1 MKYPTQSAEEN
12 DWWIHLNLL
21 VKVSIKVLN
30 GILQYSGVDH
40 GKAAPVL
47 LHVLILDVFVP
58 QWRGQKI
65 SSNVNHSSFKKAAE
79 AKEKKELSYTLI
91 DTQTRPI
98 NKDAQVLWR
107 KKGFTLW
114 MQNTAKHCIYLPGKS
129 IPWPKSSSQR
139 LPKAQNWLRSS
150 QQHFA
155 YGYTSMGG

>member
-1 MKYPTQSAEEN
+1 M
-12 DWWIHLNLL
+12 NLL
-21 VKVSIKVLN
+21 AEVSIKVLN
-30 GILQYSGVDH
+30 RILQYSGVDH

-98 NKDAQVLWR
+98 NKDAKFYGE
-107 KKGFTLW
+107 KKDSLFECRILP
-114 MQNTAKHCIYLPGKS
+114 NTAFTFLVKAYRGQNRVVRGYLK
-129 IPWPKSSSQR
+129 PKT
-139 LPKAQNWLRSS
+139 
-150 QQHFA
+150 
-155 YGYTSMGG
+155 G